1 MQETV
6 YNNTQIHRSED
17 MSFFI
22 DNGALCLDYNGKVIS
37 GFSTALEVV
46 NERGSHLEL
55 VNGAWETDG
64 ERAYSAIGNQSK
76 IILTAKESAF
86 GILLSAKLQT
96 GKTESFEK
104 VFKWYIRCFLPQNPK
119 SVLYND
125 GTYNPGKCI
134 FDMTAKA
141 ITTALVADQ
150 EIHGVDYVAY
160 QADEDDFGVVG
171 AVTFDK
177 YFTNVSLSENGMTT
191 IYIAVNEHLRG
202 TVDLEKDT
210 LFETDCIL
218 ISMGETDVLP
228 TYGKAIAAL
237 NGVEK
242 KFTTPIGWCSW
253 YYYLGGVSE
262 KAVLENMQVAY
273 EQKLPFT
280 YIQIDDGWS
289 NNKGDWQAN
298 EKFPSGMKNLADTIK
313 EKGYIPGIWV
323 SPFLFDTS
331 SEIYKNNPDWFIKD
345 NVLNYN
351 GYAFVDYS
359 IPAAQ
364 QYLKDLFHRLS
375 YEWGYRYIKVDLVS
389 WILALKGYKNGF
401 NALKNYRMGMK
412 IIRESVTEDTL
423 ILSCTAPISA
433 SAPYADG
440 TRVSMDIFDKWES
453 LKDVA
458 RQTLKRLFMNE
469 YLLIDPDCILLRNAE
484 KEDGECGRFC
494 LRTDIELETFMTF
507 MSVTGGAVMSSDKL
521 SLLDER
527 DFDRLRALAP
537 VNTKPATALDLYDC
551 ELPSM
556 FYYGKRGKFDMYA
569 FINWTE
575 SAQTFV
581 LDLPKSAYI
590 QGYFGKE
597 DYGKSN
603 TISIYL
609 QPHASQIV
617 YCAER
622 KSDFDELGNS
632 IMPENGV

>member
-1 MQETV
+1 
-6 YNNTQIHRSED
+6 

-37 GFSTALEVV
+37 GSSTALEVV

-55 VNGAWETDG
+55 VNGVWETDG

-96 GKTESFEK
+96 GKTEGFEK

-210 LFETDCIL
+210 FFETDCIL

-253 YYYLGGVSE
+253 YYYGPNISE
-262 KAVLENMQVAY
+262 
-273 EQKLPFT
+273 
-280 YIQIDDGWS
+280 D
-289 NNKGDWQAN
+289 
-298 EKFPSGMKNLADTIK
+298 
-313 EKGYIPGIWV
+313 
-323 SPFLFDTS
+323 
-331 SEIYKNNPDWFIKD
+331 
-345 NVLNYN
+345 
-351 GYAFVDYS
+351 
-359 IPAAQ
+359 
-364 QYLKDLFHRLS
+364 
-375 YEWGYRYIKVDLVS
+375 
-389 WILALKGYKNGF
+389 
-401 NALKNYRMGMK
+401 
-412 IIRESVTEDTL
+412 IIRENMEIEILYEQYPYDRELLDGIYDL
-423 ILSCTAPISA
+423 ILETVLCKNGTVFIA
-433 SAPYADG
+433 S
-440 TRVSMDIFDKWES
+440 
-453 LKDVA
+453 
-458 RQTLKRLFMNE
+458 NE
-469 YLLIDPDCILLRNAE
+469 YPV
-484 KEDGECGRFC
+484 
-494 LRTDIELETFMTF
+494 EL
-507 MSVTGGAVMSSDKL
+507 VK
-521 SLLDER
+521 
-527 DFDRLRALAP
+527 
-537 VNTKPATALDLYDC
+537 
-551 ELPSM
+551 
-556 FYYGKRGKFDMYA
+556 GKFLKLNSSFPLA
-569 FINWTE
+569 FY
-575 SAQTFV
+575 SMPCK
-581 LDLPKSAYI
+581 L
-590 QGYFGKE
+590 
-597 DYGKSN
+597 
-603 TISIYL
+603 ISSRWIHGIADSVPYL
-609 QPHASQIV
+609 L
-617 YCAER
+617 CACCT
-622 KSDFDELGNS
+622 
-632 IMPENGV
+632 